1 MIKHIYLLWLQ
12 GFDKVPPIVYQCIKS
27 WKYYNPDWQIFY
39 LTESNIHKLINI
51 NLKKYK
57 QLEKCHLSDII
68 RLLLLNKYGGVWA
81 DATTF
86 CNKSFDNHE
95 NVLFDENGS
104 KLIEEYNRYALNY
117 NHQNP
122 TSYTKLK
129 TIPTTN
135 NIKFFRIWNKNYKD
149 CRLHGE
155 QFYFL
160 NFMIQILNG
169 SSAGPIYT
177 YYEHDLTIDNLFVI
191 KHFQSSDI
199 ESGLTYRKTHPEYFK
214 QSYSELDEKKEY
226 IEIEKL
232 MVELKILI
240 DNNKQKKEYY
250 ESLEK
255 RNSELEAEVKQL
267 QNKATE
273 IDEIKSLLKDQQEHV
288 QIIQSLLKRIN
299 KLEDKVIINE

>member
-1 MIKHIYLLWLQ
+1 MFLNSVIL
-12 GFDKVPPIVYQCIKS
+12 G
-27 WKYYNPDWQIFY
+27 
-39 LTESNIHKLINI
+39 NILNH
-51 NLKKYK
+51 
-57 QLEKCHLSDII
+57 EKCEFKNSIDVYMDSKIKDFQAMMKKSVDDII
-68 RLLLLNKYGGVWA
+68 NTKVNTY
-81 DATTF
+81 
-86 CNKSFDNHE
+86 CNKPFDNHE
-95 NVLFDENGS
+95 NVLFGENGS

-117 NHQNP
+117 NHKNP

-129 TIPTTN
+129 TIPITN
-135 NIKFFRIWNKNYKD
+135 NIKFFRICRRNYKD

-169 SSAGPIYT
+169 SSADAIYT

-214 QSYSELDEKKEY
+214 KSYSELDEKKEY

-232 MVELKILI
+232 MDELKILI
-240 DNNKQKKEYY
+240 DDNKQKKEYY

-267 QNKATE
+267 LNKATE
-273 IDEIKSLLKDQQEHV
+273 IDDPFRASTSVDEIKSLLKDQQEYAH
-288 QIIQSLLKRIN
+288 IIQSLLKRIN
-299 KLEDKVIINE
+299 KLESKSIENE